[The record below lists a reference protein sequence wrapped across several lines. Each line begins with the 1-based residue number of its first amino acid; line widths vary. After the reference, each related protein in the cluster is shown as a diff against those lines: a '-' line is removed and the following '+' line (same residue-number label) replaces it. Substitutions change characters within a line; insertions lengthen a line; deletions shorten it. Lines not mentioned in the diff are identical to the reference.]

1 MRRSA
6 PAWSRTPAK
15 RSKPSCSARSA
26 ATLHSRCARRR
37 IPATDR
43 EIDDIVAAG
52 NIGIAV
58 GIVTTDI
65 VLVKGIA

>member
-1 MRRSA
+1 MTILL
-6 PAWSRTPAK
+6 PKLPTK
-15 RSKPSCSARSA
+15 EMGEQ
-26 ATLHSRCARRR
+26 L
-37 IPATDR
+37 TDR

>member
-1 MRRSA
+1 M
-6 PAWSRTPAK
+6 PAK
-15 RSKPSCSARSA
+15 RMRTASGY
-26 ATLHSRCARRR
+26 ATAWKKEMGEQL
-37 IPATDR
+37 TDR